1 MTSFNLENILLY
13 YCFFFHLFINATVLY
28 DCKENTYHK
37 QIFLISF
44 QARYT
49 GFRDRP
55 LHERQAKFQ
64 QACREGQ
71 IELAILSNGFTFCLM
86 WNVLENGYL
95 DPHAMT
101 RIDFSKERGRVSTK
115 CVHQLGNFVAGFPKM
130 AHKITQF
137 AF

>member
-1 MTSFNLENILLY
+1 MN
-13 YCFFFHLFINATVLY
+13 Y
-28 DCKENTYHK
+28 DCKKNIYIYVSTHISYHK
-37 QIFLISF
+37 ILVSF

-115 CVHQLGNFVAGFPKM
+115 CVH
-130 AHKITQF
+130 
-137 AF
+137 